1 MRGSVS
7 MSKGSQG
14 QRYDESF
21 KKMIVELV
29 ESKQKTVSEIHRE
42 YGVTKVTIYKWIQT
56 YSSESTTQEPLTKEE
71 ALKMKKEMLKL
82 QEENQ
87 ILKKAMAIF
96 AKK

>member
-21 KKMIVELV
+21 KKETCELV

-56 YSSESTTQEPLTKEE
+56 YSSESPPKSHL
-71 ALKMKKEMLKL
+71 
-82 QEENQ
+82 
-87 ILKKAMAIF
+87 LKK
-96 AKK
+96 KH